1 LALTFEDELAWSAAL
16 KRIAFRHA
24 ARGPFVRQAHESDAT
39 DLRIMTYAQAHPR
52 IAASNVPSVYGEL
65 VELGG
70 RRAKS

>member
-39 DLRIMTYAQAHPR
+39 DLRIMTYAQAHDENGVFCEYANHRLPGR
-52 IAASNVPSVYGEL
+52 FRYG
-65 VELGG
+65 
-70 RRAKS
+70 RAP